1 MNELRFW
8 TNELLSF
15 LSYLTSPR
23 NIVLIVGGS
32 VAGVLL
38 WREFRKGKRPV

>member
-15 LSYLTSPR
+15 LSYLTSAR
-23 NIVLIVGGS
+23 NIGLI

-38 WREFRKGKRPV
+38 WREFRKGKRPA